1 MLGLASEWRFEKRDR
16 KCYIGSSE
24 SSITTNLVKTRIDKS
39 QGDALCIV
47 YRKVDDGI
55 DSSG

>member
-1 MLGLASEWRFEKRDR
+1 MGLASEWRFEKRDR
-16 KCYIGSSE
+16 KFYIGSSE

-39 QGDALCIV
+39 QGDSLFIV
-47 YRKVDDGI
+47 YGKVDDSI